1 MRKNQSFLY
10 PLLFLML
17 VVISL
22 VFLFMMWYTE
32 TSIIVLFAVSAA
44 LIEFISSI
52 LWYYKTKV
60 GKND

>member
-1 MRKNQSFLY
+1 MRTNQSFLY

-32 TSIIVLFAVSAA
+32 TSTIVLFAVSAA